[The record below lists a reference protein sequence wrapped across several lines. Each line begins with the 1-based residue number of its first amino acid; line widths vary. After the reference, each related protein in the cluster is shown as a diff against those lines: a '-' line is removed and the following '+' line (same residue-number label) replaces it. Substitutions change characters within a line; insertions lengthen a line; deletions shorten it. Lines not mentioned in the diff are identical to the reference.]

1 MSKKW
6 HSFTDLL
13 PADLRR
19 YLDSGGY
26 QNSARCGGY
35 SMANLLHGNPAFKA
49 AQSKLAIA
57 QFIGNSEMWS
67 EAFSSMKDIYEE
79 AKHAEDFMFCGREE
93 SLNPE
98 IQ

>member
-1 MSKKW
+1 
-6 HSFTDLL
+6 
-13 PADLRR
+13 
-19 YLDSGGY
+19 
-26 QNSARCGGY
+26 
-35 SMANLLHGNPAFKA
+35 MANLLHGNPAFKA

-79 AKHAEDFMFCGREE
+79 SKARRRFYVLRSRRI
-93 SLNPE
+93 SLSPE

>member
-1 MSKKW
+1 
-6 HSFTDLL
+6 
-13 PADLRR
+13 
-19 YLDSGGY
+19 
-26 QNSARCGGY
+26 
-35 SMANLLHGNPAFKA
+35 MANLLHGNPAFKA

-93 SLNPE
+93 SLSTLKFNDVILNYDIYGDLISVNADSGNARYKINTE
-98 IQ
+98 VSY